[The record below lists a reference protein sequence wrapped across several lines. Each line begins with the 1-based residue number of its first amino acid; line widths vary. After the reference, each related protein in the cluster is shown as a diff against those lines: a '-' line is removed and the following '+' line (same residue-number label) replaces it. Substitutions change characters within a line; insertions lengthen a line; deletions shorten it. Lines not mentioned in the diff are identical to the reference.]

1 MAETFLTGEIRQS
14 AGRRV
19 SVERE
24 RAEPRLQPVVAHR
37 HERCAVFL
45 RTARPISGLAAM
57 YLGEIDMAPESNAA
71 PPQFDR
77 PFRLFAAGSRVL
89 AQNAAG
95 KLIDLGE
102 IVCLVDGGCQIKLD
116 VDGIDSGPQ
125 AVADAA
131 LRALV
136 PMLTF
141 DYLDGLFTSEADA
154 KFHGLLEPLP
164 HTAFTLP
171 ETVPREL
178 VDRRPPERF

>member
-1 MAETFLTGEIRQS
+1 MQAPMASPRFARFGAKQANNRSRCSPARTLRCSSPNRPPHLWARGHAPRRNRHGARIERCSPSVRPPLPLIR
-14 AGRRV
+14 RRL
-19 SVERE
+19 SCA
-24 RAEPRLQPVVAHR
+24 RAERGRQV
-37 HERCAVFL
+37 
-45 RTARPISGLAAM
+45 
-57 YLGEIDMAPESNAA
+57 
-71 PPQFDR
+71 DR
-77 PFRLFAAGSRVL
+77 PWRDSLFSR
-89 AQNAAG
+89 
-95 KLIDLGE
+95 
-102 IVCLVDGGCQIKLD
+102 GGCQIKLD

-125 AVADAA
+125 ADADAA